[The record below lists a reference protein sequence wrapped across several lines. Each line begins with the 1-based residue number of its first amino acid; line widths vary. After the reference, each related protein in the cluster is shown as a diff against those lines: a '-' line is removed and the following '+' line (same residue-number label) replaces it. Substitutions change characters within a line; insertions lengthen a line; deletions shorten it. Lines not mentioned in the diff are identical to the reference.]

1 MDDSFVYDRGE
12 DIFIAEDGT
21 IVTPVQM
28 LDDIY
33 LKHCRTLDLRFRIRW
48 NLGSA
53 ARWFIRHAVW
63 STQDIAMWTLL
74 NLYDVELTSKDEIRN
89 PFKKYKPTDFRRVT
103 ESDARSHF
111 FGFQSSKKSLFTNLM
126 AVSVASVVAY
136 WKLPHSGLLRAIYNN
151 TALSTAALVFAFLL
165 ADTIVPLLLIRTVCG
180 LSRFRDAVMFVFR
193 KVHV

>member
-1 MDDSFVYDRGE
+1 MDDSFIYDHRE

-21 IVTPVQM
+21 VLTPVQI
-28 LDDIY
+28 LDDLY

-48 NLGSA
+48 NVGSA

-63 STQDIAMWTLL
+63 STQDVAMWTLL
-74 NLYDVELTSKDEIRN
+74 NLYDVELTIKEGIRN
-89 PFKKYKPTDFRRVT
+89 PFRKYKPTDFRRAT
-103 ESDARSHF
+103 ESDERSHF
-111 FGFQSSKKSLFTNLM
+111 FGFQSSKKSLFTNLIV
-126 AVSVASVVAY
+126 VSIASAVAY

-165 ADTIVPLLLIRTVCG
+165 ADTIVPSLLIGTICG
-180 LSRFRDAVMFVFR
+180 LSKFRDAVMFMFR